1 MIKILCTVG
10 PSTLDKAS
18 LKKLE
23 REGVTLFRINLSH
36 TRIEELSSIIETI
49 QNNVRTPICIDTEG
63 AQIRT
68 GSFTD
73 NYIILNDNEKIVL
86 VPDSKTK
93 KNNLVKIKPYCA
105 LSFFEKGD
113 LAYLDFNSVIV
124 QVIKTGKEKVDCRVI
139 QGGKVGSNKAVNLN
153 RKVFLKPLTGK
164 DIKSVE
170 IAKNYGIDHFALSFA
185 QCRKDVT
192 YFRKIIGDKAYL
204 ISKIES
210 NLGLKN
216 LGGIIES
223 SDAILIDRG
232 DLSREQP
239 IERIPLWQKVITEK
253 VLLKNK
259 ELFIATNLL
268 ETMIENKDPTRAE
281 LSDVINSLFDSVSG
295 LVLAAETAIGKNPIQ
310 CVRVI
315 KSAINEFL
323 DYRLNHTLK
332 IEKKNSNLIK
342 PHGGELKIANLLIHD
357 EYSSCYSLEISYE
370 QFLDFY
376 QIVTGGYSPINGF
389 MSSDDINSILHDNRL
404 INSTVWTLPIIL
416 QVNKN
421 DFENVGFDETIRLCF
436 KEKPIGCLKL
446 KEKFILDI
454 DNYCHA
460 IYGLNDENHPGVKMV
475 KLGGKYIFSGKVSIF
490 NNINNFLNHVYL
502 SPKEARDVM
511 DLKQWQ
517 TVVGFHTRNIP
528 HNGHLYIQKKAYDQ
542 IHADGIFISPITG
555 MLKRYDFSIEDIINC
570 YNLLIEKSFYGNREI
585 LFNLIQYYPRFAGPR
600 EAIMT
605 ALIRQN
611 YGCSHF
617 IIGRDHAGIGNKYK
631 SRGAKDSFKR
641 LIEYIQIKLLFFDE
655 VYYCKAC
662 KTVTDK
668 CDHEIMK
675 RLSISGSQVRFLLK
689 NNYKFEYPIINENI
703 LEYLKESR

>member
-1 MIKILCTVG
+1 MVKILCTVG
-10 PSTLDKAS
+10 PATLDKAS
-18 LKKLE
+18 LIKLE
-23 REGVTLFRINLSH
+23 REGVTLLRVNLSH
-36 TRIEELSSIIETI
+36 TKIEELSSVIETI
-49 QNNVRTPICIDTEG
+49 QENVTIPICIDTEG

-68 GSFTD
+68 GNFTND
-73 NYIILNDNEKIVL
+73 HIILNSNEKITL

-93 KNNLVKIKPYCA
+93 KDNLVKIKPDYA
-105 LSFFEKGD
+105 LGLFEEGD
-113 LAYLDFNSVIV
+113 LVYLDFNSVII
-124 QVIKTGKEKVDCRVI
+124 QVIKKGEEKVDCRII
-139 QGGKVGSNKAVNLN
+139 QGGKVGSNKAVSLS
-153 RKVFLKPLTGK
+153 RKVLLKPLTDK
-164 DIKSVE
+164 DVKAIE

-185 QCRKDVT
+185 QCKKDVT
-192 YFRKIIGDKAYL
+192 TFRNIIGDKAYL

-210 NLGLKN
+210 NLGLKHLN
-216 LGGIIES
+216 GIIEF

-268 ETMIENKDPTRAE
+268 ETMIENNDPTRAE
-281 LSDVINSLFDSVSG
+281 LSDIINNLFDGVSG

-310 CVRVI
+310 SVRVI
-315 KSAINEFL
+315 KNAINEFS
-323 DYRLNHTLK
+323 DYRLNHSIK
-332 IEKKNSNLIK
+332 IEKKNSNLINA
-342 PHGGELKIANLLIHD
+342 HGGKLTIANLLNHD
-357 EYSSCYSLEISYE
+357 EYTSCYSLEITYE
-370 QFLDFY
+370 QLLDYY

-389 MSSDDINSILHDNRL
+389 MSSDEINSIIQNNRL
-404 INSTVWTLPIIL
+404 INSIVWTLPIIL

-421 DFENVGFDETIRLCF
+421 DFENVGLDETIRLCF
-436 KEKPIGCLKL
+436 KGKPIGCLKL

-460 IYGLNDENHPGVKMV
+460 IFGLDDEKHPGVKMV

-490 NNINNFLNHVYL
+490 NNINNFLNHIYL
-502 SPKEARDVM
+502 SPKKARDVM
-511 DLKQWQ
+511 DSKKWQ

-528 HNGHLYIQKKAYDQ
+528 HNGHLYIQKKAYDE

-555 MLKRYDFSIEDIINC
+555 MQKREDFSIEKIVNC
-570 YNLLIEKSFYGNREI
+570 YHNLIEKSFYGNRDI
-585 LFNLIQYYPRFAGPR
+585 LFNVIQYYPRFAGPR

-631 SRGAKDSFKR
+631 SKAAKEYLKQ
-641 LIEYIQIKLLFFDE
+641 LIEDIQITLLFYDE
-655 VYYCKAC
+655 VYYCKVC
-662 KTVTDK
+662 KAITDK
-668 CDHEIMK
+668 CDHETMK
-675 RLSISGSQVRFLLK
+675 RLTISGSQIRFLLK
-689 NNYKFEYPIINENI
+689 NNYKFEYPIVNETI
-703 LEYLKESR
+703 LKYLKKGH